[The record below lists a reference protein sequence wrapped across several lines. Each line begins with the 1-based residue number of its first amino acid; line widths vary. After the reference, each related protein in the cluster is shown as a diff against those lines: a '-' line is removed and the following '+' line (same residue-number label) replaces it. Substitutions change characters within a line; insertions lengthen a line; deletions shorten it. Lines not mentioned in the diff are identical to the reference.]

1 MGAKAGEG
9 QGAAAGGGEET
20 LVCAGA
26 GTAGGRVAGVLAT
39 MGVGSAPQRGPEAS
53 ETEDAAAVLAGADA
67 KGAEDGDAEGG
78 DTGGAGVRD

>member
-1 MGAKAGEG
+1 MDAQAGEG

-39 MGVGSAPQRGPEAS
+39 MGVGSAPQRGPAVA

-78 DTGGAGVRD
+78 DSGETGNRE